1 MKISNCRICKSS
13 KLVNLFSL
21 GKLCFTGKFPSKK
34 QIIKKEP
41 IKLILCK
48 NCQLVQL
55 AHNFDL
61 KYLYGP
67 DYGYRTG
74 INKTMLNHVRN
85 ITRLLTKKKSLKK
98 TDMVLDIASN
108 DGSLLNSYK
117 SSVIK
122 FGIDPILKK
131 YEKNYKDIDYYLAD
145 FFSAK
150 KVMKKTKKKFKIIT
164 ALSVFYDARNP
175 NSFLLDVRKI
185 LDNDGIFLLEF
196 ADLSSIIKF
205 KMFDTICHEHLEY
218 YSTKVIC
225 DLAKKH
231 KLRVFDIKQNDI
243 NGGSKQYFICH
254 TESRIKSKKEKI
266 NKILKNENKL
276 KLDKIGT
283 FRKFIKEINSS
294 KIKLSKKLEYLKS
307 RGKIVHCYGAS
318 TKGNVLLQYYKIDRK
333 LIEYA
338 AERNEK
344 KYGYYTPGSRIKI
357 ISEKLSRLLGPEYY
371 LVLPWHFKKEILQR
385 ELKMR
390 KKGVKFIFPLPNL
403 KII

>member
-74 INKTMLNHVRN
+74 INKTMLNHVRD
-85 ITRLLTKKKSLKK
+85 ITRLLTRKKSLKK

-131 YEKNYKDIDYYLAD
+131 YEKNYKNIDYYLAD

-266 NKILKNENKL
+266 NEILKNENKL
-276 KLDKIGT
+276 ELNKIGT

-294 KIKLSKKLEYLKS
+294 KIKLSKKLKYLKS

-318 TKGNVLLQYYKIDRK
+318 TKGNVLLQYYKIDKK

-385 ELKMR
+385 ELKIR

>member
-85 ITRLLTKKKSLKK
+85 ITRLLTRKKSLKK

-150 KVMKKTKKKFKIIT
+150 K
-164 ALSVFYDARNP
+164 
-175 NSFLLDVRKI
+175 
-185 LDNDGIFLLEF
+185 
-196 ADLSSIIKF
+196 
-205 KMFDTICHEHLEY
+205 
-218 YSTKVIC
+218 
-225 DLAKKH
+225 
-231 KLRVFDIKQNDI
+231 
-243 NGGSKQYFICH
+243 
-254 TESRIKSKKEKI
+254 
-266 NKILKNENKL
+266 
-276 KLDKIGT
+276 
-283 FRKFIKEINSS
+283 
-294 KIKLSKKLEYLKS
+294 
-307 RGKIVHCYGAS
+307 
-318 TKGNVLLQYYKIDRK
+318 
-333 LIEYA
+333 
-338 AERNEK
+338 
-344 KYGYYTPGSRIKI
+344 
-357 ISEKLSRLLGPEYY
+357 
-371 LVLPWHFKKEILQR
+371 
-385 ELKMR
+385 
-390 KKGVKFIFPLPNL
+390 
-403 KII
+403 

>member
-74 INKTMLNHVRN
+74 INKTMLNHVKD
-85 ITRLLTKKKSLKK
+85 ITRLLTRKKSLKK

-131 YEKNYKDIDYYLAD
+131 YEKNYKNIDYYLAD

-266 NKILKNENKL
+266 NEILKNENKL
-276 KLDKIGT
+276 ELNKIGT

-385 ELKMR
+385 ELKIR